1 MFGSC
6 YYNTMLNKKEN
17 NMKKRKYT
25 RHEKDLLILMLKN
38 TRRHVK
44 NKRIYMELSRQIWK
58 LQK

>member
-1 MFGSC
+1 
-6 YYNTMLNKKEN
+6 MLNKKEN

-25 RHEKDLLILMLKN
+25 RNEKDLLILMLKN

-44 NKRIYMELSRQIWK
+44 NKRMYMALSRQIWK